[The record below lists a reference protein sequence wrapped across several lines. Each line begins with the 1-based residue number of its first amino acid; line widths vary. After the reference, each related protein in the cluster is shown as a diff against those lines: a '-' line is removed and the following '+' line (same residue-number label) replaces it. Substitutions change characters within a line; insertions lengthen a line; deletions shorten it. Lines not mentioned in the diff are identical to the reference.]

1 MHQPPRRLL
10 RIPQRIELALGLLD
24 QVLKLGQLVRRKQ
37 YPGPAG
43 MTALQGDL
51 YNEYPGKHSRFT
63 RRSVFTLDSSLDS
76 PDNVFLKRYRF
87 PVTHEIQRQ
96 YIVLFASREVSTGA
110 RL

>member
-1 MHQPPRRLL
+1 MALSSLGSRDEVQ
-10 RIPQRIELALGLLD
+10 ALGTMDKPELC
-24 QVLKLGQLVRRKQ
+24 GES
-37 YPGPAG
+37 
-43 MTALQGDL
+43 TASLREEGDL